1 MSATLTDPA
10 MLKPMLE
17 AQQRAFIAARP
28 EALSIRRDRLDRTI
42 ALLADNDKALC
53 DAMSEDYGNRSEVQS
68 MLTDILVS
76 IRFAKYCREKMAH
89 WAKPDSRSVQF
100 PLGLLGAKAEVRY
113 EPKGVVGIISPW
125 NFPVNLAFG
134 PLAQVLAAG
143 NRAMIK
149 PSESTPTTAN
159 LIAEL
164 VGARFDA
171 HEVAVATGGVDV
183 AKAFSAL
190 PFDHLVFTG
199 STETGR
205 KVMEAAGT
213 NLTPVT
219 LELGGKSPAIIGASA
234 DLERTGSR
242 IVTGKMMNAGQ
253 ICIAPDY
260 LLVPESMEDGV
271 IASLE
276 LGVLDQYPTVR
287 DNPDY
292 ASVINDSQYSRLQ
305 EMVADAR
312 DKGGDVM
319 EINPAGED
327 FSASNTRKMPLTI
340 IRNPTP
346 DMQAMQEEI
355 FGPVLPV
362 KTYRG
367 IDEAIQFI
375 NDGGRPLALY
385 YFGNDSAER
394 DAVLSRTI
402 SGGVTVNDV
411 IFHNTVEDMPFG
423 GVGASGIGAYH
434 GVEGFREFS
443 HARAVYTQPKIDV
456 AGMAGLKPPY
466 GDRARKMLHMM
477 ARK

>member
-1 MSATLTDPA
+1 MSASLTDPA
-10 MLKPMLE
+10 QLQPMLE
-17 AQQRAFIAARP
+17 TQQRAFVAARP
-28 EALSIRRDRLDRTI
+28 EALSVRRNRIDRVI

-89 WAKPDSRSVQF
+89 WSRPDSRSVQF

-134 PLAQVLAAG
+134 PLAQALAAG
-143 NRAMIK
+143 NRSMIK
-149 PSESTPTTAN
+149 PSESTPATSE

-164 VGARFDA
+164 IGARFDA
-171 HEVAVATGGVDV
+171 DEVAVATGGVDV
-183 AKAFSAL
+183 AQAFSSL

-205 KVMEAAGT
+205 KVMQAAAK

-271 IASLE
+271 IAALE
-276 LGVLDQYPTVR
+276 LGAMDQYPTMR

-292 ASVINDSQYSRLQ
+292 ASVINDGQYSRLQ

-312 DKGGDVM
+312 DKGGNVL

-346 DMQAMQEEI
+346 DMTAMQDEI

-362 KTYRG
+362 KTYRSV
-367 IDEAIQFI
+367 DEAIDFV
-375 NDGGRPLALY
+375 NAGARPLALY
-385 YFGNDSAER
+385 YFGNDGAER
-394 DAVLSRTI
+394 DAVLARTI

-411 IFHNTVEDMPFG
+411 IFHNSAEDLPFG

-434 GVEGFREFS
+434 GPEGFREFS
-443 HARAVYTQPKIDV
+443 HGRAVYTQPKIDV

-466 GDRARKMLHMM
+466 GDRARKMLKMM